1 MCVFPVWF
9 VVHSSHFS
17 VLLHPLQGKLFH
29 EDTKQAF
36 MNPDQLWRRKD
47 QYGGL
52 LTVYPAIQPEHMV
65 TLHLLYRTLE
75 YEQLRSRIATVGN
88 TINNLQSYLKPAG
101 VDPGHMIHYRNYYN
115 ASQTNPK
122 RFTPSNLPSWDLY
135 QDGSFYN
142 DRTLEPRQSL
152 RHDRMEDTK
161 EIELLKPFIEK
172 AASKDHG
179 SWLKMIRVEYH
190 YVLRHGLKGNEYIV
204 DAVFESLHYKTVVK
218 KRVRLLRPLAKEII
232 VKPAKSIDNET
243 VHFIVPMGNVS
254 DRFQHFLDFYKNEFL
269 ATRENVHLVLAVY
282 GEKDIAFTQQAVE
295 RVTSQYPDSRITT
308 VVGKGIFTRARAFE
322 RGMTALDN
330 NNLAFLCDVDLNVE
344 RAFLQRCRRSA
355 VQGKMVY
362 FPEMFKLYNMKY
374 VYRNRTPP
382 KTFGLNRKHGFWEY
396 YSYGMA
402 CMYKSDYS
410 TMDQSLVG
418 WGGED
423 VDFITK
429 TLRKKLEVFRAPDT
443 SLVHRWHSNPCKTR
457 SADSHWHC
465 VFSAMRT
472 YADRNDLTA
481 YMLELEKKLAERDSN
496 TRQT

>member
-36 MNPDQLWRRKD
+36 MNPDDQLWRRKD

-204 DAVFESLHYKTVVK
+204 DAVFESLHSKTVVK
-218 KRVRLLRPLAKEII
+218 KRVRLL
-232 VKPAKSIDNET
+232 
-243 VHFIVPMGNVS
+243 
-254 DRFQHFLDFYKNEFL
+254 
-269 ATRENVHLVLAVY
+269 
-282 GEKDIAFTQQAVE
+282 
-295 RVTSQYPDSRITT
+295 
-308 VVGKGIFTRARAFE
+308 
-322 RGMTALDN
+322 
-330 NNLAFLCDVDLNVE
+330 
-344 RAFLQRCRRSA
+344 
-355 VQGKMVY
+355 
-362 FPEMFKLYNMKY
+362 
-374 VYRNRTPP
+374 
-382 KTFGLNRKHGFWEY
+382 
-396 YSYGMA
+396 
-402 CMYKSDYS
+402 
-410 TMDQSLVG
+410 
-418 WGGED
+418 
-423 VDFITK
+423 
-429 TLRKKLEVFRAPDT
+429 
-443 SLVHRWHSNPCKTR
+443 
-457 SADSHWHC
+457 
-465 VFSAMRT
+465 
-472 YADRNDLTA
+472 
-481 YMLELEKKLAERDSN
+481 
-496 TRQT
+496 